1 MANNIIYN
9 NYSVALAIQERNRS
23 RRCNGRA
30 LQEIRERRIM
40 EDQYRTDN
48 EGFDPLSDDQP
59 EDFYH
64 EENEQ

>member
-1 MANNIIYN
+1 
-9 NYSVALAIQERNRS
+9 
-23 RRCNGRA
+23 
-30 LQEIRERRIM
+30 M